1 MKYHQNIGWLVVA
14 IVLFSIT
21 VGINTGCKQ
30 ENKKESL
37 QQIDTLE
44 NIVNQEQQLLDVDD
58 EGIKARYDSM
68 NIKLHLIREHFKM
81 VMSDSLKN
89 NTLKYLAIRSN
100 YKNFLQVFPGMEYD
114 ANEDKKRIDNLKHD
128 YINHTISEKQFQEYY
143 VTEKPLLSK
152 HLASLKY
159 IAVSIYSVRMEF
171 DRSDAVI
178 TPVFNLLVAKLKPS
192 VEELKSTQKEEKNG
206 GDDDDD
212 GK

>member
-1 MKYHQNIGWLVVA
+1 MKYLKNIGWLIA
-14 IVLFSIT
+14 ALVLFSIT
-21 VGINTGCKQ
+21 GSINTGCKQ

-44 NIVNQEQQLLDVDD
+44 SIVNQEQQLLDIDD

-68 NIKLHLIREHFKM
+68 NIKLHLIRTHFKM
-81 VMSDSLKN
+81 VISDSLKN

-100 YKNFLQVFPGMEYD
+100 YKNFLEVFPGMEFD
-114 ANEDKKRIDNLKHD
+114 AAEDKKRIDNLKRD
-128 YINHTISEKQFQEYY
+128 YINRAISEKQFQEYY
-143 VTEKPLLSK
+143 AKEKPLLSK
-152 HLASLKY
+152 HLVNLKS

-192 VEELKSTQKEEKNG
+192 IEELKSTQKEEKSGG
-206 GDDDDD
+206 GDDDD